1 MKHACRVVAHVFF
14 RNLVKRLLYD
24 SPWIVAACIESIV
37 GAEMLGK
44 TIRVYE
50 RRARRIWV
58 DVVHEFKTILAI
70 SKLVLGI
77 LRLDLK
83 IIEKLFNLDINI
95 KEAEG
100 EITLV
105 QGIYLV
111 IIRIRPGVDFD
122 VVRAVAAADLF

>member
-1 MKHACRVVAHVFF
+1 
-14 RNLVKRLLYD
+14 
-24 SPWIVAACIESIV
+24 
-37 GAEMLGK
+37 
-44 TIRVYE
+44 
-50 RRARRIWV
+50 
-58 DVVHEFKTILAI
+58 VVHEFKAILAI